1 MKNGRRAK
9 VISLVVVCGREVVV
23 EQGTGA
29 GIQRQ
34 HSVGIKGSVLRGRS
48 TFSALVAC
56 PRIDNSIGAVNGQG
70 GRHRTTKTSSTWAR
84 TLIDRGKTP
93 DGITVELVIC
103 ID

>member
-9 VISLVVVCGREVVV
+9 VIMLLVVCGREVVV

-34 HSVGIKGSVLRGRS
+34 HSVGVMGSVLRGRS
-48 TFSALVAC
+48 TLGARVPS
-56 PRIDNSIGAVNGQG
+56 PRIDNSIGAVDGQG
-70 GRHRTTKTSSTWAR
+70 GRHRTTKTSSAWAG

-93 DGITVELVIC
+93 SGITVELVIC